1 MTLTPLSIQL
11 GSGPTSDPTKGPKM
25 PHIDYYFA
33 TISPF
38 TYLASGSVEK
48 IASKNG
54 ATLTYKPLDIMGL
67 FSQTGGLPPKDRHP
81 NRQQYRLQDM
91 ERRAKIAEKPLNI
104 KPAFWPT
111 NPAPS
116 SYAIIAAQNAGG
128 GDLGQLVALIT
139 AACWAGDE
147 NVAEDEVVRRCLSES
162 GFDPALVD
170 SGMLS
175 GAETYARNLE
185 EAVQKGVFGAPF
197 FITDDDQ
204 RFWGQDRLHDLDLHL
219 SGKI

>member
-1 MTLTPLSIQL
+1 MKSI
-11 GSGPTSDPTKGPKM
+11 
-25 PHIDYYFA
+25 
-33 TISPF
+33 
-38 TYLASGSVEK
+38 SGSILCMLMLINALMVVSSDVQS
-48 IASKNG
+48 A
-54 ATLTYKPLDIMGL
+54 
-67 FSQTGGLPPKDRHP
+67 
-81 NRQQYRLQDM
+81 
-91 ERRAKIAEKPLNI
+91 
-104 KPAFWPT
+104 
-111 NPAPS
+111 S

-162 GFDPALVD
+162 GFDPALAD